1 MAHLLIVDDE
11 QSICWGLSKLAKKM
25 GLTAA
30 TAASAEQGL
39 ESAKQQRPNAV
50 VLDVRL
56 PGMSGLEAMKHFN
69 EVIGPVPIIII
80 TAYGDLNTA
89 VGVVREGAFDYITK
103 PFDLNVAQR
112 AIERAL
118 EFSPPTTKDAQ
129 PQATEDQDEIVGNS
143 QVMQKVF
150 KRIALV
156 AASEACVHLRGE
168 SGTGKE
174 LAARAIHR
182 HSRRSE
188 GPFVAVNLASLSPTL
203 AESELFGHV
212 RGAFTGA
219 EDDKKGFLEHANG
232 GTLFLD
238 EVGDIPL
245 SIQVKLLRVL
255 EHGEVLPVGGNTPV
269 CADFRL
275 ISATHQNLAEL
286 VAEGD
291 FRHDLYFRLITF
303 DIEIP
308 PLRSRPED
316 IRPLVEHFLKLV
328 SAKTNRPMTCITDEA
343 IEELE
348 RLPWYG
354 NVRELRN
361 AIEHATV
368 LAREGA
374 IAPEHLPPPMPG
386 SVNAIAI
393 QKDAIAGLICKW
405 TQAELQSQKPVENLY
420 ASFLNL
426 VEPAFLETALRHHH
440 GQCATAARQLGLH
453 RTTLKKKLDQFG
465 IADN

>member
-1 MAHLLIVDDE
+1 MAQLLIVDDE
-11 QSICWGLSKLAKKM
+11 QSICWGLSKLAEEM
-25 GLTAA
+25 GHTAV

-39 ESAKQQRPNAV
+39 EIARERRPDAI

-56 PGMSGLEAMKHFN
+56 PGMSGLEAMQHFH
-69 EVIGPVPIIII
+69 EILGPTPIIII
-80 TAYGDLNTA
+80 TAYGDLTSA
-89 VGVVREGAFDYITK
+89 VEAVRGGASDYVTK
-103 PFDLNVAQR
+103 PFDLRVAQR
-112 AIERAL
+112 AIQRAL
-118 EFSPPTTKDAQ
+118 QLSPSPSQAAPTQVDG
-129 PQATEDQDEIVGNS
+129 DVIVGKS
-143 QVMQKVF
+143 SAMQEVF

-182 HSRRSE
+182 HSHRAE

-219 EDDKKGFLEHANG
+219 DGPKRGFLEHAHG

-238 EVGDIPL
+238 EVADIPL
-245 SIQVKLLRVL
+245 SIQVKLLRTL
-255 EHGEVLPVGGNTPV
+255 EHGEVLPVGGNCPV
-269 CADFRL
+269 QADFRL
-275 ISATHQNLAEL
+275 ISATHQNLAQR
-286 VAEGD
+286 VADGA

-308 PLRSRPED
+308 PLRQRPED
-316 IRPLVEHFLKLV
+316 IRPLAEHFLRLLA
-328 SAKTNRPMTCITDEA
+328 AKTDRPVSSMTREA
-343 IEELE
+343 LEELE

-368 LAREGA
+368 LARHSA
-374 IAPEHLPPPMPG
+374 IAAEHLPPPTPA
-386 SVNAIAI
+386 SVSSLAV
-393 QKDAIAGLICKW
+393 QEDALTGLIRQW
-405 TQAELQSQKPVENLY
+405 TEAELQNPRASGNLHE
-420 ASFLNL
+420 SFLNL
-426 VEPAFLETALRHHH
+426 VEPALLETVFRHYH
-440 GQCATAARQLGLH
+440 GQCATAARRLGVH
-453 RTTLKKKLDQFG
+453 RTTLRKKLDQFG
-465 IADN
+465 ISEH